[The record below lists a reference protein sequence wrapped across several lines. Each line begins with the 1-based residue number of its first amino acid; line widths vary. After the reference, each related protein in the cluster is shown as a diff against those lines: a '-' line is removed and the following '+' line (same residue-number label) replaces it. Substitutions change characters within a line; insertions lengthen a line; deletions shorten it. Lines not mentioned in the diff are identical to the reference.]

1 MVEMLR
7 TTFPDA
13 PSDHELRHRAQ
24 AVGGSL
30 QRSVNSLILQLQARG
45 VRDQKALQAA
55 LQLSQ
60 SAVSRLLSS
69 VRQGDPLA
77 TMCSIPGP
85 EALRQMLKGASRA
98 GADAACLQSVESAV
112 TEFEQFV
119 EAEIGDR
126 TTLDAVLSDWV
137 RESRASFELRHKAAA
152 YKSMSALRGVQA
164 ELVFSTGI
172 IHPSA
177 EPGWHDCIGL
187 DGVLGCRR
195 TRPAGTLN
203 LFGYTLVPQA
213 GRLRITSLD
222 GRPPSRLLDMMLP
235 AFSSVPPE
243 RVQTTV
249 HGGAMRTSVDGLPL
263 GRSRPEGA
271 DLVCAQ
277 RLHGVHRAGRAHAN
291 DGAPTAGLGGQA
303 EPPAACY
310 VVDALL
316 HDDVWPGV
324 EPELRLYDTVV
335 RGVAHPDDQ
344 ARQADR
350 LDMLETVQYLGRGPD
365 AFRMP
370 EYPRYS
376 ELVTHACQV
385 AGWDASRLRGY
396 RCTVRYPVY
405 GAQIG
410 LSFELPVGA

>member
-1 MVEMLR
+1 MAETPGTVLPEAPTDQQLR
-7 TTFPDA
+7 
-13 PSDHELRHRAQ
+13 RRAES
-24 AVGGSL
+24 VGRSL
-30 QRSVNSLILQLQARG
+30 QSSVAALIQQLQASG
-45 VRDQKALQAA
+45 ARDQKAMQAA

-60 SAVSRLLSS
+60 SAVSRLISS

-85 EALRQMLKGASRA
+85 EALRQMLKGASRT
-98 GADAACLQSVESAV
+98 GADTACLRSVEAAV
-112 TEFEQFV
+112 AEFEQFV
-119 EAEIGDR
+119 DAEIGDR

-152 YKSMSALRGVQA
+152 FKSMSALRGVQA

-172 IHPSA
+172 LHPTA
-177 EPGWHDCIGL
+177 DPARHDCIGL

-195 TRPAGTLN
+195 TRPSGALH
-203 LFGYTLVPQA
+203 LFGYSLVPDA
-213 GRLRITSLD
+213 RELRITSLD
-222 GRPPSRLLDMMLP
+222 GRAPAGLLDMMLP
-235 AFSSVPPE
+235 GFSTVPADSVH
-243 RVQTTV
+243 TTV
-249 HGGAMRTSVDGLPL
+249 HGGVMQTAVHGLPL

-271 DLVCAQ
+271 DLICAQ
-277 RLHGVHRAGRAHAN
+277 RLHGVHRARRAHAE

-335 RGVAHPDDQ
+335 RGVAHPDDT
-344 ARQADR
+344 ARRSDR
-350 LDMLETVQYLGRGPD
+350 LDMLEAVQFLGHGLD
-365 AFRMP
+365 AFRLP
-370 EYPRYS
+370 EYPRYT
-376 ELVTHACQV
+376 ELVAHACER

-410 LSFELPVGA
+410 LSFALPVA

>member
-1 MVEMLR
+1 MAETPATALHEAPTDQQLR
-7 TTFPDA
+7 
-13 PSDHELRHRAQ
+13 RRAES
-24 AVGGSL
+24 VGRSL
-30 QRSVNSLILQLQARG
+30 QSSVAALIQQLQAG
-45 VRDQKALQAA
+45 GARDQKAMQAA

-60 SAVSRLLSS
+60 SAVSRLISS

-85 EALRQMLKGASRA
+85 EALRQMLKGASRT
-98 GADAACLQSVESAV
+98 GADTACLRSVEAAV
-112 TEFEQFV
+112 AEFEQFV
-119 EAEIGDR
+119 DAEIGDR

-137 RESRASFELRHKAAA
+137 RESRATFELRHKAAA
-152 YKSMSALRGVQA
+152 FKAMSALRGVQA

-172 IHPSA
+172 LHPTA
-177 EPGWHDCIGL
+177 DPGRHDCIGL

-195 TRPAGTLN
+195 TRPSGALH
-203 LFGYTLVPQA
+203 LFGYTLVPEA
-213 GRLRITSLD
+213 GQLRITSLD
-222 GRPPSRLLDMMLP
+222 GRAPAGLLDMMLP
-235 AFSSVPPE
+235 AFSSVPAE
-243 RVQTTV
+243 TVHTSLHGGTMQTTV
-249 HGGAMRTSVDGLPL
+249 HGLPL

-277 RLHGVHRAGRAHAN
+277 RLHGVHRARRAHAE

-324 EPELRLYDTVV
+324 EPELRLFDTVV
-335 RGVAHPDDQ
+335 RGVAHPDDD
-344 ARQADR
+344 ARSADR

-370 EYPRYS
+370 EYPRYA
-376 ELVTHACQV
+376 ELVTHACEA
-385 AGWDASRLRGY
+385 AGWDVARLRGY

-410 LSFELPVGA
+410 LSFQLPVG